1 MSSHSARDNVGG
13 PKANL
18 PKSTP
23 VSYLPDAHVNC
34 QQVDSSGCSQDW
46 PMLQAPVADE
56 IKEQMSSRYIIDPG
70 VEEGGLTDRH
80 GPITCASLLPR
91 SCH

>member
-1 MSSHSARDNVGG
+1 
-13 PKANL
+13 
-18 PKSTP
+18 
-23 VSYLPDAHVNC
+23 
-34 QQVDSSGCSQDW
+34 
-46 PMLQAPVADE
+46 MLQAPVADE

-91 SCH
+91 ISH